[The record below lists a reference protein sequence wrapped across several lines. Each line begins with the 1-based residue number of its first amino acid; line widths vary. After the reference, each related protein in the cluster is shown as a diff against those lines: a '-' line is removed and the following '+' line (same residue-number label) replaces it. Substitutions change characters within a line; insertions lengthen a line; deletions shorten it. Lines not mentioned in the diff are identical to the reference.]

1 MTSQFRINYFAF
13 NINLVP
19 RALFPGFG
27 PKAREKRPGDEVDL
41 ASLKQR
47 FWSARAVL
55 AHPHPNMP
63 LK

>member
-1 MTSQFRINYFAF
+1 MTNQFHINYFALS
-13 NINLVP
+13 INLVP

-27 PKAREKRPGDEVDL
+27 PKAREKRPGDL

-47 FWSARAVL
+47 FWAARAVL